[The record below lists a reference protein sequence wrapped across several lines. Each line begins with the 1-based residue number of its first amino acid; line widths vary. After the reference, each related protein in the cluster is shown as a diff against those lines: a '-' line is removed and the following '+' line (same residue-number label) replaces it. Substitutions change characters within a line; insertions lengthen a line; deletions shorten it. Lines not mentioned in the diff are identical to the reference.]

1 MRKPLQNPDRV
12 LTCQVWPPRQSG
24 VDRLRP
30 LAGTVTKM
38 QSDREVTAAFAPDTW
53 TMAVVRD
60 HTTFTVGIETGP
72 DPRVIRVHG
81 ELDSY
86 SAGQLRDG
94 IATTLGCPAVIIDI
108 REVPFV
114 DSAGLGAL
122 VGGIRR
128 LRESGASVALCCNTA
143 SVRRL
148 LAVTGFDRMV
158 STTDTLAEAE
168 EVIAQ
173 TRAAG

>member
-1 MRKPLQNPDRV
+1 M
-12 LTCQVWPPRQSG
+12 
-24 VDRLRP
+24 
-30 LAGTVTKM
+30 
-38 QSDREVTAAFAPDTW
+38 AA
-53 TMAVVRD
+53 VRAQ
-60 HTTFTVGIETGP
+60 TTFTVSIESSP

-86 SAGQLRDG
+86 TAGQLRDG
-94 IATTLGCPAVIIDI
+94 IATTVGRPAVIIDL

-122 VGGIRR
+122 VGGVRR
-128 LRESGASVALCCNTA
+128 LREAGTGVAVCCDTS

-148 LAVTGFDRMV
+148 LAVTGFDRMIAI
-158 STTDTLAEAE
+158 TDTLAEAE

-173 TRAAG
+173 TTADGSEP